1 MLELNTLSLSELKDL
16 LKDIEREIK
25 RRQNAEKAK
34 AAQQVRDIMATY
46 GLTSEEVLSGK
57 TSKGSR
63 GSVAPKYANPQN
75 AEQTWTGRGRRPQW
89 VQEAL
94 ASGKSLDDLAI

>member
-1 MLELNTLSLSELKDL
+1 MLELNTLSLSELKEL

-25 RRQNAEKAK
+25 RRQSAEKAK

-46 GLTSEEVLSGK
+46 GLTSEEVLAG
-57 TSKGSR
+57 KGSR

-75 AEQTWTGRGRRPQW
+75 RSETWTGRGRKPLW
-89 VQEAL
+89 VAAHL
-94 ASGKSLDDLAI
+94 KKGGTLDDLLI

>member
-16 LKDIEREIK
+16 LRDIEREIK

-57 TSKGSR
+57 TNKGSR
-63 GSVAPKYANPQN
+63 AVTEKTEITLGLEWSSDP
-75 AEQTWTGRGRRPQW
+75 
-89 VQEAL
+89 
-94 ASGKSLDDLAI
+94 SGA